1 MTFECSLTKKEL
13 NTMKETSHLS
23 TKMLESLL
31 DSRKVFHEKGLGY
44 IDKVSTS
51 SGLMTKDQKTVSKDV

>member
-23 TKMLESLL
+23 TKMLESSL
-31 DSRKVFHEKGLGY
+31 DSRKKFHEKRLGY

-51 SGLMTKDQKTVSKDV
+51 SGLMTKEQKIVSKDV